1 MVWLKIQWKSPTN
14 LTAGLIHLQSCVRPS
29 ISFTAHRLPLNAAQM
44 TDGPKCNQI
53 TMAGNDKNVKTH
65 VLDRKLA
72 ILEQLMPKSWSD
84 FNSCNVSSLKS
95 GIVWSSMGRYKYRPQ
110 GDYWGTLCLFFF
122 TPYPFSDI
130 FFQLNGWLSE
140 EKMTNMKSQ
149 SDTGLLCLLLL
160 NMVIV
165 LGKDGILNNRSNS
178 SNLNPIQFMCEQF
191 LGLTT
196 QQQVCAL
203 SCDQQFK
210 NCSNTYRQ

>member
-14 LTAGLIHLQSCVRPS
+14 LPAGLIHLQSCVRPS

-44 TDGPKCNQI
+44 TDGLKCNQI

-95 GIVWSSMGRYKYRPQ
+95 GIVWSSMARYKYRPQ

-122 TPYPFSDI
+122 TPYPFFDI
-130 FFQLNGWLSE
+130 FFSAKWLIVRGE
-140 EKMTNMKSQ
+140 NDEYEITKWHRFT
-149 SDTGLLCLLLL
+149 LF
-160 NMVIV
+160 VITEY
-165 LGKDGILNNRSNS
+165 GDCTRKRWD
-178 SNLNPIQFMCEQF
+178 PEQ
-191 LGLTT
+191 
-196 QQQVCAL
+196 
-203 SCDQQFK
+203 
-210 NCSNTYRQ
+210 